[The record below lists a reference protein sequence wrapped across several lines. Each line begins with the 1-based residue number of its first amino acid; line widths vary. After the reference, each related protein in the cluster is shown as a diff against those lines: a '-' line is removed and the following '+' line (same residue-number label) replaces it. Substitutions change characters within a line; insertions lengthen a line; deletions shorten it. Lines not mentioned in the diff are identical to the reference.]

1 MAIRIGN
8 KEFSPE
14 AVQDMIDAGL
24 LGAGAKH
31 DTSASTPNATPPH
44 GPFPGNSAQFGIF
57 SDAGVRPGMWNATA
71 RVRGV
76 GQHIPMEKSVY
87 MNELI
92 DVATGVTAGSG
103 NNVTSACAVGPKP
116 GQLKKAQIAATFG
129 IVHISTKIFDITQ
142 AGMRR
147 NRADID
153 RQTFNNAAATNPWLP
168 QVPGIDGA
176 QFVNSTLRAEL
187 FALGIELERNI
198 GQVHFLGIAGTEN
211 NTYRGVA
218 RQWNGL
224 DRLVRTGWQD
234 ASSGVAVPRLDAAV
248 TPFNAS
254 ISGNDA
260 SGRSVI
266 RAVNE
271 TFYGQDDFLDQLGIV
286 PSFALVMRA
295 DLFRELAAVWACG
308 FSTDRCAGSAGNPVQ
323 RDAMVTYQAFLNMLR
338 GRYLTL
344 EGMDIPVIIDDS
356 IPRDTLGNNYFKSD
370 IYGLALSGNGIPT
383 LYGEYFDMDNA
394 DANEI
399 ATAFG
404 IQDGTTTTVNNGM
417 YRVFKRVTG
426 GCVEYDFFARPRL
439 ITDAPF
445 MHFRID
451 DVFYN
456 SFVSNN
462 DPIPGFSYYKN
473 GGLTYA
479 G

>member
-1 MAIRIGN
+1 MAIRIGS

-14 AVQDMIDAGL
+14 AVQDMIDAGIL
-24 LGAGAKH
+24 SGAKH
-31 DTSASTPNATPPH
+31 DTSSSAPNATPTH
-44 GPFPGNSAQFGIF
+44 GPFPGNNAQFGIF
-57 SDAGVRPGMWNATA
+57 SDAGVRPGMWNATMRA
-71 RVRGV
+71 RGI
-76 GQHIPMEKSVY
+76 GQRIPMEKSIY

-103 NNVTSACAVGPKP
+103 NNVTSACVVGPKP

-129 IVHISTKIFDITQ
+129 ILHISTKIFDITQ

-153 RQTFNNAAATNPWLP
+153 RQVFNNAAANNPWLP

-176 QFVNSTLRAEL
+176 GVVNSTLRAEL
-187 FALGIELERNI
+187 FALGVELERNV
-198 GQVHFLGIAGTEN
+198 GQVNFLGVSGVEN

-234 ASSGVAVPRLDAAV
+234 VNSTLVPRLDASV
-248 TPFNAS
+248 TAFNAP

-260 SGRSVI
+260 NGRSVI

-271 TFYGQDDFLDQLGIV
+271 TFYGQDDFLDQLGIT

-308 FSTDRCAGSAGNPVQ
+308 FATDRCTGSAGNPVQ
-323 RDAMVTYQAFLNMLR
+323 RDAMVTYQAFLSMLR

-344 EGMDIPVIIDDS
+344 EGIDIPVFIDDS
-356 IPRDTLGNNYFKSD
+356 IPRETLGNNYYKSD

-445 MHFRID
+445 MHFRVD

-456 SFVSNN
+456 SFVKGA
-462 DPIPGFSYYKN
+462 DPIPGFSYYAN
-473 GGLTYA
+473 GGVTYVS
-479 G
+479 